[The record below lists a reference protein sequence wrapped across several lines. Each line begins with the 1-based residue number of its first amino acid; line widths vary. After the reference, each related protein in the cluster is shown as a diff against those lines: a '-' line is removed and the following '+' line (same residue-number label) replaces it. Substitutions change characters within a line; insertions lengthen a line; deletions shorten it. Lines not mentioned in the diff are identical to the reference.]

1 METSDNE
8 DPTSSGATNYKFE
21 DYDDE
26 VTGPTM
32 ALSEIAIIDDDIVN
46 DENEE
51 DSEAEDDIIKKTD
64 NLIIVG
70 HVEEDASI
78 LEVYV
83 YNEEEGSLYVHHD
96 FLLPAFPLCIE
107 WLSYD
112 PGNTDSDISNMC
124 AIGSMDPV
132 ITIWDLDIQDSL
144 EPALKL
150 GKNSKKHK
158 IGHKEAVLDLSWN
171 RNFSHILASASVDQT
186 VILWDLDTGEP
197 HTTLTSFN
205 EKIQTIAFEPNE
217 AHQLLTGSCDG
228 TIKLF
233 DCRETN
239 DISNCF
245 KTWTLDTEIERV
257 AWNASDT
264 NYFLA
269 STHSGMVHLMDARNE
284 GSTVWSHRCHEE
296 EVSGLNVSSSMK
308 GLLITSSADGLL
320 KVWDF
325 NETEIKLVYTQ
336 NLKIGQIQCL
346 QSSPNNPLT
355 VAAGGDFKKK
365 NFKVV
370 DLKHEQVLSTFE
382 NRQQ

>member
-1 METSDNE
+1 METSDTE
-8 DPTSSGATNYKFE
+8 APASTSGGATNYKFE
-21 DYDDE
+21 DYDEE

-32 ALSEIAIIDDDIVN
+32 ALSEIAIIDDECVN
-46 DENEE
+46 DEEDE

-64 NLIIVG
+64 NLILVG
-70 HVEEDASI
+70 HVEEDAST
-78 LEVYV
+78 LEVYI

-107 WLSYD
+107 WIGHD
-112 PGNTDSDISNMC
+112 PGNSDSANMC

-132 ITIWDLDIQDSL
+132 ITVWDLDIQDSL
-144 EPALKL
+144 EPAFKL

-158 IGHKEAVLDLSWN
+158 IGHKDAVLDLSWN

-186 VILWDLDTGEP
+186 VILWDLDSGEP
-197 HTTLTSFN
+197 HTTITAFD
-205 EKIQTIAFEPNE
+205 EKVQTIAFQPEE
-217 AHQLLTGSCDG
+217 AQQLLAGSCDG

-233 DCRETN
+233 DCRASEEIN
-239 DISNCF
+239 ISF
-245 KTWTLDTEIERV
+245 KSWLLDTEIERV
-257 AWNASDT
+257 AWNCSDS

-269 STHSGMVHLMDARNE
+269 STHSGMVHLMDIRNE
-284 GSTVWSHRCHEE
+284 GNTVWSNRCHDQ
-296 EVSGLNVSSSMK
+296 EVSGLSISPNLK

-325 NETEIKLVYTQ
+325 NETEIKLIYTQ

-346 QSSPNNPLT
+346 QSSPNNPFT

-370 DLKHEQVLSTFE
+370 DLNHEQVLTTFE
-382 NRQQ
+382 SRRQ